1 VIEATRELLADA
13 PVRAPASDAGDGA
26 VPGSIRVLGVP
37 ADGEG
42 DVVALSMLADLLR
55 GTPVSL
61 ELQPGNLL
69 TSEIVATVERE
80 SYRAVCIADLP
91 PSPPSKSRNIAKRLR
106 AIAPDLPILVGR
118 WAPPPLADENDEAL
132 RAAGAT
138 HVAARLLESRDYLA
152 GLFPEPEGAVAKPR
166 KFFRFGA
173 K

>member
-61 ELQPGNLL
+61 ELQPGNQL

-80 SYRAVCIADLP
+80 SYRAVCSAVEVAQH
-91 PSPPSKSRNIAKRLR
+91 RQA
-106 AIAPDLPILVGR
+106 
-118 WAPPPLADENDEAL
+118 
-132 RAAGAT
+132 
-138 HVAARLLESRDYLA
+138 AARDRARSADPGRAL
-152 GLFPEPEGAVAKPR
+152 GAAAAR
-166 KFFRFGA
+166 GRE
-173 K
+173 